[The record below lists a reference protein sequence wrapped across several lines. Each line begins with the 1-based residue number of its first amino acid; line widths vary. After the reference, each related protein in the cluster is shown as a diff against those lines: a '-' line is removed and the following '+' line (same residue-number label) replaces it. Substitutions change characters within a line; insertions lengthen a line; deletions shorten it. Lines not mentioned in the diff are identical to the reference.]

1 MTDNP
6 AGGAGEADGQEPEQ
20 PRQLWFPP
28 GESGG
33 QPGPPPAGGYGQQ
46 PGPGYGPP
54 GSGQPGYGQTGYGQG
69 YGQPGYGQPGY
80 GQPGYGPGTGQ
91 PGWAPPPAAPKPGV
105 IPLRPIAVGE
115 ILDGAFTSI
124 RRNPKAT
131 IGIAAI
137 VLTVSAVITT
147 ALEYSLL
154 KQPALNTSSQSL
166 TSAQVAQLLGA
177 LGITALVAVVLAVFV
192 QLLLA
197 GMLTAV
203 IGRSVLGQRIT
214 PGEAWQ
220 IARPRLPALLGASV
234 LAFLAVVGP
243 WLALAL
249 VITVLAVAHAPG
261 ALVALAAVV
270 GVIAALI
277 FDVLLY
283 VRFSMSAP
291 VVVLERQGP
300 AAALG
305 RSWRLVRG
313 SFWRVFGI
321 LLLTALIVL
330 VAASVLR
337 LPFSII
343 SGVFSRGSSASP
355 LTGAGFITAAA
366 GHPGLLALVISAI
379 GSIIAGAITQPVSA
393 GVTVLLYVDL
403 RMRREG
409 LDLALQTAASE
420 GPMAGDEFATVW
432 RPTGQPGASG
442 QAGPG
447 WPGPAWAPPPQAGP
461 PPTAGPLGPA
471 APGGSGAPDRP
482 AQPPGQAPPA
492 GPPAPPTG
500 GPAAW

>member
-6 AGGAGEADGQEPEQ
+6 AGDAGEAGGQEPEQ
-20 PRQLWFPP
+20 PPPPPWFPP

-33 QPGPPPAGGYGQQ
+33 QPGPPAGGGQAQ
-46 PGPGYGPP
+46 PPGPGYGQAP
-54 GSGQPGYGQTGYGQG
+54 GSWQLPASG

-80 GQPGYGPGTGQ
+80 GQPGYGQ
-91 PGWAPPPAAPKPGV
+91 PGYGAPGSGPPGYGPPGWTPPPAAPKPGV
-105 IPLRPIAVGE
+105 IPLRPVAVGE

-137 VLTVSAVITT
+137 VLTISAVITT
-147 ALEYSLL
+147 VLEYALL
-154 KQPALNTSSQSL
+154 RQPGLSSSSQSL
-166 TSAQVAQLLGA
+166 TAAQLGQLLGA
-177 LGITALVAVVLAVFV
+177 VGITALVAVVLAIFV
-192 QLLLA
+192 QLLLT
-197 GMLTAV
+197 GILTAV
-203 IGRSVLGQRIT
+203 IGRSVLGHRIT
-214 PGEAWQ
+214 AGEAWQ

-234 LAFLAVVGP
+234 LAFLAVIGP
-243 WLALAL
+243 WLALGL
-249 VITVLAVAHAPG
+249 VILVLAVAHAPG
-261 ALVALAAVV
+261 GLIALLAVV
-270 GVIAALI
+270 GLIAALI

-300 AAALG
+300 VAALG
-305 RSWRLVRG
+305 RSWRLVQG

-321 LLLTALIVL
+321 LLLTAVIVL
-330 VAASVLR
+330 IAASVLR

-343 SGVFSRGSSASP
+343 SGAFSRGGSGNP
-355 LTGAGFITAAA
+355 LGGADFLTAA
-366 GHPGLLALVISAI
+366 GHPGLLALIITAI

-409 LDLALQTAASE
+409 LDLVLQTAASE
-420 GPMAGDEFATVW
+420 GSIPGDEFATVW
-432 RPTGQPGASG
+432 RPTYQPGASG

-447 WPGPAWAPPPQAGP
+447 W
-461 PPTAGPLGPA
+461 
-471 APGGSGAPDRP
+471 P

-492 GPPAPPTG
+492 GPPTPPAG